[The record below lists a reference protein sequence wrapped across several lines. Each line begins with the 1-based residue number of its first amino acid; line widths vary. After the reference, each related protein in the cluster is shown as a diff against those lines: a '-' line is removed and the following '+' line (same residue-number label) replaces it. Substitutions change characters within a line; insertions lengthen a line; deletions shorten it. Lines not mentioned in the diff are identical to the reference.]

1 MTSKVALLK
10 CRPIQRK
17 ISPEVS
23 TEAESGLLVPLVLC
37 ALAACAF

>member
-17 ISPEVS
+17 ISPEVG
-23 TEAESGLLVPLVLC
+23 TEAESSLLVLVGFY